1 MEKIKVLVLSMDNDG
16 VGNYRMNAPYL
27 TMFDD
32 ALDIDLKTSNDNTVN
47 ILDEKYLKRYQIII
61 HHKSLPVMNDQ
72 QLGVYM
78 GLIKK
83 LDIKIVFDIDDY
95 WLLDHTHVNYKKWL
109 KSGSKA
115 KVENYLKLADYVT
128 TTTPLIADELKQ
140 LNPNVEVFEN
150 AVNHKEQ
157 QWIPNKTKS
166 DKTRFIWGGGI
177 THLPDL
183 KLLIPSI
190 EKFDKK
196 IINEIQLVMCGF
208 DMRMSSSTRILKD
221 DPNRS
226 MWGKFEDIFTNKHKW
241 VKNYDYLS
249 FLKEYTDIKR
259 DLYGY
264 NEQYKDEF
272 YQRRWTKPILLYGTM
287 YNEADVALAPLK
299 ATKFN
304 KMKSQLKVLE
314 AGAHK
319 MPIIASD
326 FGAYQIDVV
335 DGKHGFLI
343 DENDRYGWYE
353 KIKYFNENKNAV
365 EDMGNELHNLIMEK
379 YTLEKINEKR
389 IGFLKSIIK

>member
-1 MEKIKVLVLSMDNDG
+1 MGKIKVLVLSMDMDG

-27 TMFDD
+27 TIHDD
-32 ALDIDLKTSNDNTVN
+32 GLDIDLKTTTDNTVN
-47 ILDEKYLKRYQIII
+47 ILDENYIKRYQIIV
-61 HHKSLPVMNDQ
+61 HHKSYPVMNEQ
-72 QLGVYM
+72 QLITYM

-83 LDIKIVFDIDDY
+83 FDIKLIFDIDDY
-95 WLLDHTHVNYKKWL
+95 WILDHTHINYKKWI
-109 KSGSKA
+109 KSGSKD
-115 KVENYLKLADYVT
+115 KVESYLKMADYVT
-128 TTTPLIADELKQ
+128 TTTPILADEIKHV
-140 LNPNVEVFEN
+140 NPNVEVFEN

-157 QWIPNKTKS
+157 QWIPNKSTS

-190 EKFDKK
+190 EQFNKK
-196 IINEIQLVMCGF
+196 DLNEIQMVMCGF
-208 DMRMSSSTRILKD
+208 DMRMTSNTKILKD

-226 MWGKFEDIFTNKHKW
+226 MWGKFEDIFTNKLKW
-241 VKNYDYLS
+241 IKNHDYRNW
-249 FLKEYTDIKR
+249 LKEYTDIKR

-264 NEQYKDEF
+264 NDQYKSEF

-299 ATKFN
+299 ATQFN

-319 MPIIASD
+319 MPIIASN
-326 FGAYQIDVV
+326 FGAYQLDII

-343 DENDRYGWYE
+343 NESDKRGWYD
-353 KIKYFNENKNAV
+353 KIRYFIDNPNAV
-365 EDMGNELHNLIMEK
+365 EDMGNELHSLIMEK
-379 YTLEKINEKR
+379 YTLEKINNKR
-389 IGFLKSIIK
+389 IEFLKRIIN